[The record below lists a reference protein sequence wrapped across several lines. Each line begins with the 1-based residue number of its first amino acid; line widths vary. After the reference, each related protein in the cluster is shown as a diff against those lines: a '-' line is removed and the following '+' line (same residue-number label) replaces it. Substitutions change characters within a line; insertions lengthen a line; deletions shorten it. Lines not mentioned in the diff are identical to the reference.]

1 MMSKKVQSLRWFW
14 DQESDA
20 LIAKIRENSDEE
32 MYSHYSIEWKG
43 NPDKWV
49 AFFEG
54 VEIGTSQVPLYD
66 PIIKS
71 NVSGEITKVC
81 RVASAFNR
89 NVLNDVGIIKPSRV
103 STSKYTP

>member
-54 VEIGTSQVPLYD
+54 VEIGTGNLLHCL
-66 PIIKS
+66 
-71 NVSGEITKVC
+71 EICK
-81 RVASAFNR
+81 
-89 NVLNDVGIIKPSRV
+89 NDHQQQERR
-103 STSKYTP
+103 TR